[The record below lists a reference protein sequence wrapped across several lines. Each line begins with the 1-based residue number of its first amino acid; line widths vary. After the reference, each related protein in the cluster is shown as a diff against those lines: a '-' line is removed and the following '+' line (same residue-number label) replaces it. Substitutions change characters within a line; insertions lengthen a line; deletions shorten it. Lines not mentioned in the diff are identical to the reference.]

1 MASELSLQRDLN
13 LIITGYIEP
22 NRPRI
27 SRQLAQQLGMEM
39 IDVERRIEERFGDT
53 IDRIR
58 AQYGE
63 QRLKAI
69 ESEVMDDIA
78 LYRRAL
84 IRVSGSTLVNSK
96 NLAELQR
103 NGVVVCLVASLD
115 SILHRIHLTL
125 GARYHDPVERSLAI
139 GELQREWKIREAE
152 NIVEFDATYISES
165 ALIDQIANFW
175 RDIALR
181 RG

>member
-103 NGVVVCLVASLD
+103 NGAVVCLVASLD